1 MVYQFPTSQRVAEI
15 AMQMCRQ
22 HGYGLQTTHA
32 LTANAVRYAE
42 THDCSAYEAARMAVR
57 APHEPMHGSVA

>member
-1 MVYQFPTSQRVAEI
+1 MVCQFPTSQRVAEI
-15 AMQMCRQ
+15 AGQMCDAYQ
-22 HGYGLQTTHA
+22 YGLHAKHA
-32 LTANAVRYAE
+32 LMANAVRYAE